1 MQKNKTVEGFIE
13 AHQNWHSQL
22 TALRQL
28 LVDKGFQ
35 ETIKW
40 GAPTYCIDGKNLIGL
55 GAFKEYVGLWFYQGA
70 LLEDKTKSLVNAQ
83 EGKTKALR
91 QWRFNSEDILPL
103 DQTNAYVSETIANHK
118 AGKAIKADT
127 SKPLIIPQELQSAL
141 DDSAELTAQF
151 EQFGKSKQR
160 EFAEHILS
168 AKREATKLS
177 RLEKIIPMIQQGI
190 GLNDKYRQLHQLQS

>member
-28 LVDKGFQ
+28 LREQGLE

-40 GAPTYCIDGKNLIGL
+40 GAPTYCLDGKNLVGL

-70 LLEDKTKSLVNAQ
+70 LLEDKAKCLVNAQ
-83 EGKTKALR
+83 EGKTKAMR
-91 QWRFNSEDILPL
+91 QWRFNSQDTLPL
-103 DQTNAYVSETIANHK
+103 EQLNAYISETIANHK
-118 AGKAIKADT
+118 AGKAIKVDT
-127 SKPLIIPQELQSAL
+127 TKPLIIPQELQSAL
-141 DDSAELTAQF
+141 EDSAELNERF
-151 EQFGKSKQR
+151 KRFGKSKQR
-160 EFAEHILS
+160 EFAEHIGT
-168 AKREATKLS
+168 AKRETTKLN

-190 GLNDKYRQLHQLQS
+190 GLNDKYR